1 MNTKESDIFGE
12 VIYAYTRKQAIDDGV
27 LIDVSEM
34 AREVGIRFPVAT
46 TETVWQEY
54 IVPNETLK
62 NQGQSINGRLWD
74 LLWMFRCAAAKN
86 SQNEL
91 SFAVYFLLPNQASP
105 KLIKFKAHCGP
116 GDHGE
121 PVITIMQPHE
131 D

>member
-12 VIYAYTRKQAIDDGV
+12 VIYAYTRKQAIADGV
-27 LIDVSEM
+27 LFDVSEM
-34 AREVGIRFPVAT
+34 AREAGIRFPVVT
-46 TETVWQEY
+46 TESVWREY
-54 IVPNETLK
+54 VVPDENLK
-62 NQGQSINGRLWD
+62 DQGQSIDGRLWD

-91 SFAVYFLLPNQASP
+91 SFKVYFLLPNQSSP
-105 KLIKFKAHCGP
+105 TLVNLRAHCGP
-116 GDHGE
+116 GDQGE

>member
-12 VIYAYTRKQAIDDGV
+12 VIYAYTRKQAIADGV
-27 LIDVSEM
+27 LVDISEM

-54 IVPNETLK
+54 IVPDETLK
-62 NQGQSINGRLWD
+62 NQGQSVSGRLWD
-74 LLWMFRCAAAKN
+74 LLWMFRCKAAK
-86 SQNEL
+86 SPQNEL
-91 SFAVYFLLPNQASP
+91 SFAVYFLLPNQLSP
-105 KLIKFKAHCGP
+105 TLIKLRAHCGP
-116 GDHGE
+116 GDQGE